1 MTVFLKNLLR
11 KGNQKMRSETEYS
24 AASLFDGGWR
34 SKDREEL
41 IGFYDLEAE
50 EADEICEEL
59 KRIEETQK

>member
-1 MTVFLKNLLR
+1 
-11 KGNQKMRSETEYS
+11 MRSETEYS

-41 IGFYDLEAE
+41 ISFYDLETE

-59 KRIEETQK
+59 KRIEEVQK